1 VCCAYN
7 HQNNIEM
14 TQGHISLSDL
24 PRILIGLMQVTCT
37 MSEVQYNELE
47 VLAIIK
53 LIIVVINIWVQKCIM
68 YIHILYRIKKF

>member
-1 VCCAYN
+1 
-7 HQNNIEM
+7 M

-53 LIIVVINIWVQKCIM
+53 LIIVVINI
-68 YIHILYRIKKF
+68 